1 VGVDSTTAQ
10 LQPRAED
17 LVSPELRERT
27 RSRWVGNFLFVAT
40 ANILVFN
47 ILFQLYKMVRRSF
60 IQRGE
65 RIGFDH
71 ADQII
76 DLEKKLHLYVEIDLQ
91 RWVLSLDS
99 SVMTFFSYF
108 YSFFMWIFFACC
120 VIAIAFRPRVYPR
133 FRRVFYLSMLLAL
146 PWYAIYPLA
155 PPRFMTGE
163 GFIDATA
170 FYGPSDLTDTPLVQA
185 NQFAAMPSMHVGWT
199 TIGALMLAMALPWYK
214 IGWFLGTLLVAT
226 MCFTVMVTGHH
237 WWLDFVGGW
246 LVVAASFGI
255 ARVLPERIDIP
266 WLPPRSS
273 PHPAAARPRAQR
285 APTIPMG
292 EGTKEGRLPSPAARE
307 RGRE

>member
-1 VGVDSTTAQ
+1 MD
-10 LQPRAED
+10 QPA
-17 LVSPELRERT
+17 PEVRERT
-27 RSRWVGNFLFVAT
+27 RSRWV
-40 ANILVFN
+40 ANLVFMAIANVLVFN

-65 RIGFDH
+65 RIGFEH

-120 VIAIAFRPRVYPR
+120 VIAMAFRPRVYPR

-163 GFIDATA
+163 GFIDATM
-170 FYGPSDLTDTPLVQA
+170 FYGPADLTDTPLVQA

-199 TIGALMLAMALPWYK
+199 TIGALMVAMAIPKYR
-214 IGWFLGTLLVAT
+214 IGWIIGILLVAT

-246 LVVAASFGI
+246 IVVAASFGL
-255 ARVLPERIDIP
+255 ARILPEWIDIP
-266 WLPPRSS
+266 WLPPRVRG
-273 PHPAAARPRAQR
+273 A
-285 APTIPMG
+285 
-292 EGTKEGRLPSPAARE
+292 TKG
-307 RGRE
+307 G